1 MCHDANKT
9 LDTNVPRT
17 RTAAGT
23 NEGEVGLGAVPP
35 GSEVAEL
42 IVERPEAIDVHVT
55 RDGELV
61 APALHE
67 HEEDEGDEEDGRNGG
82 ARLEGDVFQ
91 VTPIL
96 KIARSV
102 IACVAH

>member
-17 RTAAGT
+17 RATART

-55 RDGELV
+55 RDGELI
-61 APALHE
+61 APAVHE
-67 HEEDEGDEEDGRNGG
+67 HEEDEGNEEDGGNGG
-82 ARLEGDVFQ
+82 AGLAGDVVQ
-91 VTPIL
+91 VAPIL

-102 IACVAH
+102 IASGAH

>member
-17 RTAAGT
+17 KATART

-42 IVERPEAIDVHVT
+42 IVERPEAIDIHVT

-61 APALHE
+61 TPAVHE